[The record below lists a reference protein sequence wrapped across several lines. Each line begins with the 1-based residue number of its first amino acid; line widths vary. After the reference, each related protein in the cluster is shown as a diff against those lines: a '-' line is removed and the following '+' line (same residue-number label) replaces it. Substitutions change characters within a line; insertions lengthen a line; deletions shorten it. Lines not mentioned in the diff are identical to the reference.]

1 MAKTHGVDEGI
12 DSTVRTHTECLFD
25 ICNYCGRNAGAWAD
39 LWGTDVITFG
49 GCWHGDDGTASTNWM
64 PGYCKPLNPKPYWTY
79 GTWFAVKGDVSALIS
94 RFKNDEVPEPED
106 FKGLEIFASDDPI
119 LDLGKEMS

>member
-1 MAKTHGVDEGI
+1 M
-12 DSTVRTHTECLFD
+12 RTHTECLFD
-25 ICNYCGRNAGAWAD
+25 ICNYCGRNGGAWAD

-49 GCWHGDDGTASTNWM
+49 GCWHGDDGDASTNWM

-106 FKGLEIFASDDPI
+106 FRGLEIFASNDPI